1 MRRLSIRARLT
12 LIVVG
17 LIVAMVSVLLV
28 VSWWLLA
35 GHLDRTLS
43 SAAAEEVMNTLA
55 TQYAIA
61 TAGVALVALGLG
73 WLAAGHAL
81 APIRRIAATARRV
94 QEDRLDARVRPTGPE
109 DELHDLASS
118 FDAMLDRVETSV
130 TAQRRFVANASHE
143 LRTPLTIMRTEAEV
157 ALDDPDVT
165 PEQLREVAQAVVETT
180 DRTERLID
188 ALLVL
193 ATSTEGARRDDP
205 VDLAAVARR
214 AARGPVAVDL
224 APVRVRGD
232 EALLERLVG
241 NLVENAVR
249 YGSDVRVAVDRR
261 GDEARLVVRNA
272 GDPVPDA
279 ALARLTQPFQRLDR
293 TRGRG
298 SGLGLSIVDAV
309 AQAHGG
315 SLRLAAP
322 RAGGLT
328 AEVRLPVVTER

>member
-1 MRRLSIRARLT
+1 VRLSIRGRLT

-17 LIVAMVSVLLV
+17 LIVAMASALLA
-28 VSWWLLA
+28 VSWWLLS
-35 GHLDRTLS
+35 GHLDRTLAP
-43 SAAAEEVMNTLA
+43 AAADEVMDTLA
-55 TQYAIA
+55 LQYVVA
-61 TAGVALVALGLG
+61 TAGAALVALGLA

-94 QEDRLDARVRPTGPE
+94 REDRLDARVRHTGPE
-109 DELHDLASS
+109 DELHDLATS
-118 FDAMLDRVETSV
+118 FDAMLDRVEASV
-130 TAQRRFVANASHE
+130 AAQRRFVANASHE

-157 ALDDPDVT
+157 ALDDPGVT
-165 PEQLREVAQAVVETT
+165 PAQLREVAHAVIETT

-214 AARGPVAVDL
+214 AARGPVSVDL
-224 APVRVRGD
+224 DAVRVRGD

-249 YGSDVRVAVDRR
+249 YGSDVRVGLDRR

-272 GDPVPDA
+272 GEPIPDT
-279 ALARLTQPFQRLDR
+279 ALAQLTQPFQRLDR

-322 RAGGLT
+322 PAGGLT
-328 AEVRLPVVTER
+328 AEVRLPAVPR